1 MLRTLVFGV
10 IAAVAGRQLYKSGAL
25 KRFGE
30 DFNRRLDMRRAERGS
45 SSSMGSS
52 GSTMGGTTGMQGSG
66 MGGSGMGGSGMH
78 TPHPT

>member
-25 KRFGE
+25 RRFGE

-45 SSSMGSS
+45 SSMGGGGSS
-52 GSTMGGTTGMQGSG
+52 GMGGSTGMASSG
-66 MGGSGMGGSGMH
+66 MGGSGMQ

>member
-30 DFNRRLDMRRAERGS
+30 DFNRRLDTRRSERGS
-45 SSSMGSS
+45 SSSMGGSS
-52 GSTMGGTTGMQGSG
+52 MGGNTGMSSSG
-66 MGGSGMGGSGMH
+66 MGGSGMQ

>member
-25 KRFGE
+25 RRFGE

-45 SSSMGSS
+45 SSMGGGSS
-52 GSTMGGTTGMQGSG
+52 GMTGSTG
-66 MGGSGMGGSGMH
+66 MGGSGMGGSGTQ

>member
-1 MLRTLVFGV
+1 MLRTLAFGI

-30 DFNRRLDMRRAERGS
+30 DFNRRLDTRRAERGS
-45 SSSMGSS
+45 S
-52 GSTMGGTTGMQGSG
+52 MGGATLSGMQPAGMQTSG
-66 MGGSGMGGSGMH
+66 MQ